1 MKKIMLIGTI
11 GAGKTTLAQA
21 LKNELIEYKKTQAIE
36 FDNYIIDT
44 PGEYIENKVYYNALI
59 STAVDADVIALVHDS
74 TKENNSFPPGFG
86 NMFNKEVIGICTKT
100 DLCQKEENLK
110 ISKEYLSSAG
120 AHNIFCISAANNIGI
135 EELKEYLEL
144 N

>member
-1 MKKIMLIGTI
+1 MKKIMLIGTV
-11 GAGKTTLAQA
+11 GAGKTTLVQV
-21 LKNELIEYKKTQAIE
+21 LKNDLIEYKKTQAIE
-36 FDNYIIDT
+36 FDDYIIDT

-59 STAVDADVIALVHDS
+59 TTAVDADVIALVHDS
-74 TKENNSFPPGFG
+74 NKQSNSFPPGFG

-100 DLCQKEENLK
+100 DLCEKEENLK
-110 ISKEYLSSAG
+110 VSKEYLFSAG
-120 AHNIFCISAANNIGI
+120 AQDIFCISATNNIGI